1 MNQEKIGEFIKK
13 LRQDNN
19 LTQKDLAKKYNVTYQ
34 AVSKWER
41 GLNIPDISLLKQ
53 MSEDF
58 NISIEELLSGET
70 TEIKPLTTKR
80 KKIHIIGLAIDI
92 VALLTLIVMLLLQ
105 HNSTYH
111 FRKITS
117 PSNDFNITG
126 SIAYDSKKTS
136 IYISNIEYTGTEEEK
151 FYKQIECSIYQKLTD
166 YELNLG
172 SKTYNIDTPTTLT
185 NIINEISFN
194 LEKLENNNK
203 SFSSDSFYLLI
214 SVTDT
219 NDREIIFKAP
229 LFLSKVHN

>member
-1 MNQEKIGEFIKK
+1 
-13 LRQDNN
+13 
-19 LTQKDLAKKYNVTYQ
+19 
-34 AVSKWER
+34 
-41 GLNIPDISLLKQ
+41 

-58 NISIEELLSGET
+58 NISIEELLSGEA
-70 TEIKPLTTKR
+70 TEIKPPQTKR

-126 SIAYDSKKTS
+126 SIAYDDKKTS

-214 SVTDT
+214 TVTDT
-219 NDREIIFKAP
+219 NDRETIFKVP

>member
-19 LTQKDLAKKYNVTYQ
+19 LTQKDLANKYNVTYQ

-58 NISIEELLSGET
+58 NISIEELLSGKT
-70 TEIKPLTTKR
+70 TEPKFFQTKR
-80 KKIHIIGLAIDI
+80 KKIHIICLVLDI
-92 VALLTLIVMLLLQ
+92 IVLLTLIIMLLLE

-126 SIAYDSKKTS
+126 SIAYDDKKTS

-151 FYKQIECSIYQKLTD
+151 FYKQRECSIYQKLTN

-172 SKTYNIDTPTTLT
+172 SKTYNMDTPTTLT

-214 SVTDT
+214 TVTDT
-219 NDREIIFKAP
+219 NDREIIFKVP

>member
-13 LRQDNN
+13 IRQDNN

-92 VALLTLIVMLLLQ
+92 VALLTLIIM
-105 HNSTYH
+105 
-111 FRKITS
+111 
-117 PSNDFNITG
+117 
-126 SIAYDSKKTS
+126 
-136 IYISNIEYTGTEEEK
+136 
-151 FYKQIECSIYQKLTD
+151 
-166 YELNLG
+166 
-172 SKTYNIDTPTTLT
+172 
-185 NIINEISFN
+185 
-194 LEKLENNNK
+194 
-203 SFSSDSFYLLI
+203 
-214 SVTDT
+214 
-219 NDREIIFKAP
+219 
-229 LFLSKVHN
+229 

>member
-19 LTQKDLAKKYNVTYQ
+19 LTQKALADKYNVTYQ

-70 TEIKPLTTKR
+70 TETKPPQTKR
-80 KKIHIIGLAIDI
+80 KKIHIIGIAIDTI
-92 VALLTLIVMLLLQ
+92 ALLTLIIMLLLE

-111 FRKITS
+111 FREITS

-136 IYISNIEYTGTEEEK
+136 IYISNIEYTGTKEENI
-151 FYKQIECSIYQKLTD
+151 YKQIECSIYQKLTD

-172 SKTYNIDTPTTLT
+172 SKTYNDDTPTTLAK
-185 NIINEISFN
+185 IINEVSFN
-194 LEKLENNNK
+194 LEKLENNYK

-214 SVTDT
+214 SVIDT
-219 NDREIIFKAP
+219 NDRETIFKVP

>member
-92 VALLTLIVMLLLQ
+92 VALLTLIIILLLE

-126 SIAYDSKKTS
+126 SIAYDDKKTS

-172 SKTYNIDTPTTLT
+172 SKTYNIDTPATLAK
-185 NIINEISFN
+185 IIDEVSFN
-194 LEKLENNNK
+194 LEKLENNYK

-219 NDREIIFKAP
+219 NGKETIFKVP

>member
-1 MNQEKIGEFIKK
+1 
-13 LRQDNN
+13 
-19 LTQKDLAKKYNVTYQ
+19 
-34 AVSKWER
+34 
-41 GLNIPDISLLKQ
+41 

-126 SIAYDSKKTS
+126 SIAYDDKKTS

-151 FYKQIECSIYQKLTD
+151 SYKQIECSIYQKLTD
-166 YELNLG
+166 YELNL
-172 SKTYNIDTPTTLT
+172 
-185 NIINEISFN
+185 INEISFN

-214 SVTDT
+214 TVTDT
-219 NDREIIFKAP
+219 NDRETIFKVP